1 MKAEDREALISLVE
15 DINNAMYADN
25 DDCASSLV
33 FGSTGRMDYLEMPVE
48 AVWNS
53 DWASM
58 DDVLSQL
65 EDVFLSRERE
75 AQAALKCLKDMNL
88 KGYYKQFQK
97 LDDEE
102 E

>member
-15 DINNAMYADN
+15 DINNAIFADT
-25 DDCASSLV
+25 DDYSSSLV
-33 FGSTGRMDYLEMPVE
+33 FGSTGHMDYLEMSME
-48 AVWNS
+48 AVWND

-58 DDVLSQL
+58 EDVFSQL

-75 AQAALKCLKDMNL
+75 AQAALKCLKDM
-88 KGYYKQFQK
+88 KREGYYKQFQTSV
-97 LDDEE
+97 DEE